1 MDFREI
7 YICLSVPTSS
17 VTNGLRHKVQ
27 TPTQKY
33 HKTIR
38 PQKVYSAPDGAE
50 LKSSLHS

>member
-1 MDFREI
+1 MDSKEI
-7 YICLSVPTSS
+7 NVCLSVPTSS

-38 PQKVYSAPDGAE
+38 PQKGYSAPDGAE